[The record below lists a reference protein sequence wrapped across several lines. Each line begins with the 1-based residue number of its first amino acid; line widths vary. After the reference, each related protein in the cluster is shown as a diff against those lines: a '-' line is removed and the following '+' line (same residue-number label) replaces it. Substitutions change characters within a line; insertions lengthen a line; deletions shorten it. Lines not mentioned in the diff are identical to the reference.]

1 MPPDGRAPDLV
12 PSREELDLD
21 AVTGRAVAWLLSQ
34 SHLMR
39 PDDLAWA
46 LAEAA
51 RPLGVSQVR
60 VYLADLQQRQ
70 VVPLPAGG
78 GHAAEPLVID
88 ATMAGRAYRT
98 VTVQHVPVGDS
109 GDAHQVWIPLIDGT
123 ERLGVLGLT
132 VGDVSEAMLA
142 RYRTLASLAAMM
154 IVTKSTYSDTYAL
167 IQRSREMALQA
178 ELVWATLPPRT
189 FATDRV
195 LVAASLEPA
204 YEAGGDAFDYSLLDD
219 HLHVSIFDALGH
231 DLHAGLLASVGVASC
246 RSTRRAGGSL
256 TRVVAR
262 ADQAIARQFGDH
274 RFVTAVL
281 CDLDLGTGLLSWIT
295 RGHPPPLLIRDNRT
309 VRELARP
316 PQLPLGLAAVE
327 DHEDHED
334 HGTDCGEAAAQVYT
348 EKLQPGDRVL
358 LYTDGVTE
366 GHGVDG
372 APFGLQRLSDFI
384 IRHSSA
390 GTPAPETMRRLN
402 HAILEYQHGRLRDDA
417 TVVMVEWQPG
427 RPGRSLTP

>member
-1 MPPDGRAPDLV
+1 MPHDGRAPDIV

-21 AVTGRAVAWLLSQ
+21 AVTGRAVAWLLDQ

-39 PDDLAWA
+39 PDDLGGA

-51 RPLGVSQVR
+51 RPLGVSEVR
-60 VYLADLQQRQ
+60 VYLADLQQRHLA
-70 VVPLPAGG
+70 PLPASS
-78 GHAAEPLVID
+78 HAAEPLVIE

-98 VTVQHVPVGDS
+98 VTVQHIPAGDS
-109 GDAHQVWIPLIDGT
+109 GDAYQVWIPLIDGT

-132 VGDVSEAMLA
+132 VGDISEAMLG
-142 RYRTLASLAAMM
+142 RYRTLASLAAVM
-154 IVTKSTYSDTYAL
+154 IATKSTYSDTYAL

-246 RSTRRAGGSL
+246 RSTRRSGGSL
-256 TRVVAR
+256 ARVVAR
-262 ADQAIARQFGDH
+262 ADQAIARQFGDY

-316 PQLPLGLAAVE
+316 PQLPLGLATVDDRG
-327 DHEDHED
+327 DHEDHD
-334 HGTDCGEAAAQVYT
+334 GPRRSRRRGVHG
-348 EKLQPGDRVL
+348 
-358 LYTDGVTE
+358 
-366 GHGVDG
+366 
-372 APFGLQRLSDFI
+372 
-384 IRHSSA
+384 
-390 GTPAPETMRRLN
+390 ETRAR
-402 HAILEYQHGRLRDDA
+402 
-417 TVVMVEWQPG
+417 
-427 RPGRSLTP
+427 